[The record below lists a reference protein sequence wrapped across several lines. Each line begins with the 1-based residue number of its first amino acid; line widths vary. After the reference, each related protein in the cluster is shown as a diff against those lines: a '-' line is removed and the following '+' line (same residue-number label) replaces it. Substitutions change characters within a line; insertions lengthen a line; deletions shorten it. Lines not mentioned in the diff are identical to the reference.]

1 MDERFSTS
9 DQAQYQLTIEFI
21 SNINLQK
28 WHLTNIYGPT
38 IQDGRI
44 KFINWF
50 YNVDTSMLD
59 IWMMLGDFN
68 LIRSPDNKNRRGGDS
83 SNMLMF
89 NSCIQYLD
97 LEEIPLKGRAYTW
110 SNMQDPPLLKKLDWV
125 FTSVCWTT
133 LFPNTV
139 ALPLAKLSS
148 DHTPI
153 KIQIGTSI
161 PRAHIFRFEEY
172 WLDFDGFKEVVEK
185 NWQHTGI

>member
-1 MDERFSTS
+1 
-9 DQAQYQLTIEFI
+9 
-21 SNINLQK
+21 
-28 WHLTNIYGPT
+28 
-38 IQDGRI
+38 
-44 KFINWF
+44 
-50 YNVDTSMLD
+50 
-59 IWMMLGDFN
+59 
-68 LIRSPDNKNRRGGDS
+68 
-83 SNMLMF
+83 
-89 NSCIQYLD
+89 
-97 LEEIPLKGRAYTW
+97 
-110 SNMQDPPLLKKLDWV
+110 MQDPPLLKKLDWV